1 MSKSIEDK
9 VQFRI
14 ELVLALTITGL
25 ACAAGFSN
33 LLFASNDLFPLTSD
47 AMGHMAKVR
56 FLADSFAQ
64 GEFPSWFPYWYN
76 GSTVAQYYPPFSY
89 WIMTPIFMLV
99 NNAMLT
105 FKIYC
110 FIMIFIGGVGVW
122 YFCRR
127 FIGSWCGILGTVL
140 FCIQPYILLTF
151 YGAGLLAQ
159 GPIVALTP
167 WYLITLITFSKTQ
180 KAKSFIWNTILCA
193 LMILSHPMTIFM
205 ICLCIMIALFVYV
218 FLRKITV
225 PCYLYMILSIVF
237 AGIITAFWSLVGTT
251 GLETPGI
258 PYLLTEA
265 ALKYTADIQWF
276 TTISSGFFYFGIPVS
291 IGSLFAC
298 LLYRYRAVK
307 KQAGQEQYP
316 LLLCIIL
323 TIVSVVFSFGL
334 NLPLF
339 KFLPLAESF
348 VPGRILVLTAVSG
361 AILCAYL
368 IYGVQVSVVEKKVSI
383 QFITSIFCLV
393 LIGSAIFVMNPLKS
407 AYLTKNDY
415 NFNEMIE
422 KNHIDGSNFDK
433 GRYADIGLIDSNET
447 YFPLSYEFNIIF
459 GWNIEGT
466 PHNQF
471 FWDQSTAEAT
481 DNDDF
486 IAKELAYWNV
496 RSLYIVE
503 DFNEVLRELIKQY
516 PFELKFTRDNR
527 SLYVCDAP
535 NSYFLKDNRNA
546 LLLGAGSS
554 GIAMEYPYLVHERRE
569 DITDYSQDELE
580 KYKMIYLCEPEVN
593 TIQDK
598 NRIEQII
605 EKLVDQGVTVLI
617 EPENDTNYSLY
628 DVTVSDVT
636 LDESPSIKK
645 QGHSPIESRADAIQV
660 DENMNYGR
668 VLFGLD
674 EVYYR
679 LEQNDGRLI
688 NDIIGTKKVGDGE
701 VVFIGMHLSQY
712 LKAVYARNWGVPES
726 ESGYPDCTDEVKA
739 LFEDIFN
746 TYGVNKDFWPD
757 PFPVR
762 KADWNYKGVDFTYS
776 SQKAQEMTLSVTYT
790 PRWRAT
796 IDGDPVQVGQ
806 KENLIT
812 LNLPAG
818 DHQVKLVYGLTIY
831 GIVGYIISLA
841 GLLLFILFLKFYE
854 IILLRFRQIC
864 IKINRFLQLG
874 YKEE

>member
-1 MSKSIEDK
+1 MSKSIHDK

-14 ELVLALTITGL
+14 ELVLALVITGL

-33 LLFASNDLFPLTSD
+33 LLLTSNDLFPLTSD

-56 FLADSFAQ
+56 FLAESFAR

-76 GSTVAQYYPPFSY
+76 GSTVAQYYPPLSY
-89 WIMTPIFMLV
+89 WLLTPIFMMV
-99 NNAMLT
+99 KNAMLT

-110 FIMIFIGGVGVW
+110 FIMVFIGGIGVW
-122 YFCRR
+122 CFCRR
-127 FIGSWCGILGTVL
+127 FIGRWCGILGTVL

-159 GPIVALTP
+159 GPIAALTP
-167 WYLITLITFSKTQ
+167 WYLITLITFSQTQ
-180 KAKSFIWNTILCA
+180 KAKSFIWSTVLCA

-205 ICLCIMIALFVYV
+205 ICLCIMVAFLSYV
-218 FLRKITV
+218 FLRKIAV
-225 PCYLYMILSIVF
+225 PSYLYMILSIVF
-237 AGIITAFWSLVGTT
+237 AGIMTAFWSLVGTT

-265 ALKYTADIQWF
+265 ALKYTAIQWF

-291 IGSLFAC
+291 IGSIAAC
-298 LLYRYRAVK
+298 LMCRFRVAN
-307 KQAGQEQYP
+307 KQAGQEQYHI
-316 LLLCIIL
+316 LFCIIL
-323 TIVSVVFSFGL
+323 TIVTVVFSFGL

-339 KFLPLAESF
+339 KYLPFAESF
-348 VPGRILVLTAVSG
+348 VPGRILVLTSVSG

-368 IYGVQVSVVEKKVSI
+368 VYGIQVSVLEKKVSVRVI
-383 QFITSIFCLV
+383 VSIFCL
-393 LIGSAIFVMNPLKS
+393 LLMGSAILFMNPFKS

-415 NFNEMIE
+415 NFNEMIA
-422 KNHIDGSNFDK
+422 KNHIDGSNFEK

-447 YFPLSYEFNIIF
+447 YFPLSYDFNIIF

-503 DFNEVLRELIKQY
+503 NFNDVIKELTKNY

-527 SLYVCDAP
+527 SLYVSDTP

-554 GIAMEYPYLVHERRE
+554 GIAMEFPYLIHEQRE
-569 DITDYSQDELE
+569 NIMDYSLEELE
-580 KYKMIYLCEPEVN
+580 KYKMIYLCEPAVN

-598 NRIEQII
+598 NRIELMI
-605 EKLVDQGVTVLI
+605 EKLVDQGATVII
-617 EPENDTNYSLY
+617 EPENATNYSLY

-636 LDESPSIKK
+636 LDESPSIKI
-645 QGHSPIESRADAIQV
+645 QDNSPIESRAKTIQV

-668 VLFGLD
+668 ALFGLD
-674 EVYYR
+674 EVYYK
-679 LEQNDGRLI
+679 LVQNQGRLT
-688 NDIIGTKKVGDGE
+688 NDIIGTKKVGKGE
-701 VVFIGMHLSQY
+701 VVFVGMHLSQY

-739 LFEDIFN
+739 LFEDIFHS
-746 TYGVNKDFWPD
+746 YGVNTNFWPD

-762 KADWNYKGVDFTYS
+762 KADWNYKGVDFAYS

-796 IDGDPVQVGQ
+796 SDGNPIEVGQ

-818 DHQVKLVYGLTIY
+818 DHKVKLVYGLTIY

-841 GLLLFILFLKFYE
+841 GLLLFILFLKFYD
-854 IILLRFRQIC
+854 IILLQFRQIC
-864 IKINRFLQLG
+864 IIINRFLQLG
-874 YKEE
+874 YKDK